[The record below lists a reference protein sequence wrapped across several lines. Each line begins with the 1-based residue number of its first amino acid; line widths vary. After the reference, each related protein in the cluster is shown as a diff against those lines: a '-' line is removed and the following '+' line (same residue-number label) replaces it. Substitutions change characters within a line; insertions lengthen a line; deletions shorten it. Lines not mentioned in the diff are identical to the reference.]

1 VVSERVLGSDSWRYR
16 VFHAAANGAFSVNVA
31 VEKTT
36 LFVAQW
42 SGDDTR
48 IGAGSHVLRVGVGKK
63 YRQAGLPPGQRARG
77 TRQG

>member
-1 VVSERVLGSDSWRYR
+1 VVSERVLGSDRWDYR
-16 VFHAAANGAFSVNVA
+16 EFEVAANGAFSVFV
-31 VEKTT
+31 VVKKTT

-48 IGAGSHVLRVGVGKK
+48 IGAGSHVLRVGVGAK
-63 YRQAGLPPGQRARG
+63 YRRTGLPPRQPAGA